1 MPAKRSSTS
10 SRRSRSRAG
19 GGTVANFFDRLEWRC
34 AGPYRGGRVGAVAG
48 DPRERNTFY
57 FGSTGGG
64 VWKTDDAG
72 HYWQNVSDGFF
83 KRASVGAIAVSL
95 SDPNVI
101 YVGMGE
107 SCIRGNVSHG
117 DGVYRSTDAG
127 KSWTHL
133 GLERTRHIAKVR
145 IHPEDP
151 DTAYV
156 AALGH
161 AHGPNPERGVYR
173 TRDGGKTWK
182 RVLSRGERAGA
193 SDISLDPNNP
203 RIMYAAFWEAIRRPW
218 ELVSGG
224 PGSGLF
230 RSTDGGDTWAE
241 ISRAKGLPRGML
253 GKIGVS
259 ASAAKSGRVYAIVEA
274 EDGAVFR
281 SDDFGD
287 SWERCSEDRNLRQRA
302 WYYHHIYAHPT
313 DPETVWVLNVSAWL
327 SNDGGKTFLELSV
340 PHGDHHDLWID
351 PKDPLRI
358 INGNDGGAVVT
369 FNGGGGRVG
378 GYKHPTAP
386 VFPPLH
392 PPPTPP
398 PPLRAPPTH
407 TTSN

>member
-1 MPAKRSSTS
+1 MPAKRRSPT
-10 SRRSRSRAG
+10 SRRRSLRSDGA
-19 GGTVANFFDRLEWRC
+19 TRQPANFFDRLEWRC

-64 VWKTDDAG
+64 ALETLDGGV
-72 HYWQNVSDGFF
+72 YWGNTSDRFF
-83 KRASVGAIAVSL
+83 KTPSGGAIDL
-95 SDPNVI
+95 SI
-101 YVGMGE
+101 
-107 SCIRGNVSHG
+107 
-117 DGVYRSTDAG
+117 
-127 KSWTHL
+127 
-133 GLERTRHIAKVR
+133 
-145 IHPEDP
+145 
-151 DTAYV
+151 
-156 AALGH
+156 
-161 AHGPNPERGVYR
+161 
-173 TRDGGKTWK
+173 
-182 RVLSRGERAGA
+182 
-193 SDISLDPNNP
+193 DPNNP
-203 RIMYAAFWEAIRRPW
+203 RIMYASFWEAIRRPW

-230 RSTDGGDTWAE
+230 RSSDGGDTWTE
-241 ISRAKGLPRGML
+241 ISRAKGLPKGLL
-253 GKIGVS
+253 GKVGVS

-358 INGNDGGAVVT
+358 INGNDGGAGVT
-369 FNGGGGRVG
+369 VNRGGRWG
-378 GYKHPTAP
+378 AAPSPTARADP
-386 VFPPLH
+386 A
-392 PPPTPP
+392 PTG
-398 PPLRAPPTH
+398 R
-407 TTSN
+407 